1 MRIMVRKI
9 LIAGLV
15 LVCASAKAQNEGGE
29 PVFHAAST
37 MVTVPAVVRDSSRDF
52 VTNLTAS
59 DFVLYDNGV
68 QQRIKFVAIDHEPI
82 SLVVVMQTGG
92 TASRHFSDYA
102 DLPLF
107 LDWLIGDT
115 KHELMLVTFDS
126 RVEIIWHFPVRSD
139 GVAHSL
145 THLHKGDGLGAMID
159 AVQLAVEQLQSEP
172 GNFRRIVLLISQEN
186 DEGSTTPPEEAL
198 RMLGKGSTAV
208 YSLTFGAEGEK
219 KSGKAVRGAR
229 KVHESNP
236 LVAAVNNMREHTAA
250 ELADYTGGAHLS
262 FGTRREFDEAFKA
275 MAGDMRDRY
284 VLGFQPAA
292 HSPGLHELNIEVRE
306 GLAVTGRGGYW
317 FDPVLPAP

>member
-1 MRIMVRKI
+1 MVRKI

-68 QQRIKFVAIDHEPI
+68 QQRVKFAAIDHEPV

-145 THLHKGDGLGAMID
+145 THLHKGDGLGAMTD

-208 YSLTFGAEGEK
+208 YSLTFGADRYKVVKRMWLSLKATSYSAPRGEAGLAGHVTYTIYAD
-219 KSGKAVRGAR
+219 SVIRAAGRVDFT
-229 KVHESNP
+229 NP
-236 LVAAVNNMREHTAA
+236 L
-250 ELADYTGGAHLS
+250 TGWQKL
-262 FGTRREFDEAFKA
+262 
-275 MAGDMRDRY
+275 
-284 VLGFQPAA
+284 
-292 HSPGLHELNIEVRE
+292 EV
-306 GLAVTGRGGYW
+306 
-317 FDPVLPAP
+317 PLPAGIKGKLIQLVLCSCSPFKIYWNQSEIEFRTLNTERSWNRYRFPPPQLN